1 MVGGSN
7 QNGVLSGSPPRSC
20 GQAGQFFPP
29 IQERFSSEG
38 LEPFAHE
45 PLSVPKFGRSGL
57 RNPETELRYMSGGSC
72 AWPMKSSSVCIPSYR
87 AKHVQVCGAPILAVH
102 GRRADQIGSLAG
114 SSPGAVFHN
123 HAQDDSVRG
132 SSPAVTTA
140 VTSRTSRLT
149 EAGPGDHDR
158 RAAQDCFL
166 TDPSSSSARR
176 ADVPLHH

>member
-1 MVGGSN
+1 MY
-7 QNGVLSGSPPRSC
+7 L
-20 GQAGQFFPP
+20 
-29 IQERFSSEG
+29 
-38 LEPFAHE
+38 
-45 PLSVPKFGRSGL
+45 
-57 RNPETELRYMSGGSC
+57 
-72 AWPMKSSSVCIPSYR
+72 SYR
-87 AKHVQVCGAPILAVH
+87 AKHVQVCGAPILAVP
-102 GRRADQIGSLAG
+102 GRRHGADQIGSLAG

-123 HAQDDSVRG
+123 HAQDGSVRG

-149 EAGPGDHDR
+149 EAGPGAHDR